1 MPVSHISENID
12 YLFAL
17 TTEDIPSALIECLNK
32 KNRGIVI
39 DYTNLNKIEKKIYN
53 FGKNKII
60 FNDIDTLFLKIEK
73 FLTENRFDDN
83 FGNWSG
89 ILDNYKYFDDFNGS
103 KRVSEYIYELISN
116 INNGNNT
123 QNAIYKT
130 NKKFIQRYGP
140 TYIQTLK

>member
-1 MPVSHISENID
+1 M
-12 YLFAL
+12 
-17 TTEDIPSALIECLNK
+17 
-32 KNRGIVI
+32 
-39 DYTNLNKIEKKIYN
+39 
-53 FGKNKII
+53 
-60 FNDIDTLFLKIEK
+60 FLKIEK

-89 ILDNYKYFDDFNGS
+89 ILDDYKYFDDFNGS

-116 INNGNNT
+116 INKGNNT

-130 NKKFIQRYGP
+130 NKKFIQRYGT